1 MCSILFVIV
10 CIMHFHRCK
19 LKDLRKM
26 SFACDVTMSF
36 AKYFGKREI
45 SIAKNAHNFATD
57 YCYIWLTLAKSIK
70 ENGRGTGSEH

>member
-1 MCSILFVIV
+1 
-10 CIMHFHRCK
+10 MHFHRCK